1 MNAKELFDYYNTS
14 KAHEHLNCSIEV
26 VESFLNMYPQVKN
39 KSLEDVDIYFYNF
52 LYKTFFG

>member
-1 MNAKELFDYYNTS
+1 MSAKELFDYYNAS

-39 KSLEDVDIYFYNF
+39 ESLEKVDIYFYNF
-52 LYKTFFG
+52 LYEIFFG

>member
-26 VESFLNMYPQVKN
+26 AESFLDMYPQLKN
-39 KSLEDVDIYFYNF
+39 ASLEYVDTCFYNF
-52 LYKTFFG
+52 FI